1 MANEEFV
8 GALTLLEY
16 SQRMT
21 EGAMERAILETFVR
35 ESDVMMALPM
45 LPVNKGK
52 YAYPQEEELPTVAH
66 RAFNEDG
73 NISSGKMSMQEEG
86 VFIMDEYI
94 RVDRAILD
102 RYGEKHRNEQIAL
115 KVKNMARNF
124 TNDFLSGSNT
134 TDPREPDG
142 LQVRSASS
150 EQTVVQNSAVDG
162 GGALSLGKLDE
173 ATNEVR
179 NPTHIIA
186 DRSWIPRLKQAARS
200 PTLTNNMF
208 NMDMTDPLGRKVLA
222 FGELP
227 FLFGYP
233 KSRSAS
239 ILPSTETSTGGS
251 TATATSMYVVSFGE
265 EGCFCIEGTAL
276 KHTDEGQLQG
286 APVYSDHI
294 KWDFGFVSKEYSI
307 CRLRGCLNSTAIV
320 A

>member
-1 MANEEFV
+1 MANEEFQ

-16 SQRMT
+16 TQRINDPV
-21 EGAMERAILETFVR
+21 ERAIMETFVR
-35 ESDVMMALPM
+35 ESDVMAALPM
-45 LPVNKGK
+45 IPVSKAK
-52 YAYPQEEELPTVAH
+52 YAYPQEEELPTVSH

-73 NISSGKMSMQEEG
+73 NKSSGKVSMQEEG
-86 VFIMDEYI
+86 VFLMDEYV
-94 RVDRAILD
+94 RTDRALVD
-102 RYGEKHRNEQIAL
+102 LYGEKHRSEQIAL

-124 TNDFLSGSNT
+124 TNDFLSGDNSA
-134 TDPREPDG
+134 DPREPDG

-150 EQTVVQNSAVDG
+150 EQTVVQNSTVDG

-173 ATNEVR
+173 AVNEVR

-208 NMDMTDPLGRKVLA
+208 NMDMKDPLGRNVLA

-251 TATATSMYVVSFGE
+251 TATATSLYVVSFSE
-265 EGCFCIEGTAL
+265 EGCFAIEGTPL
-276 KHTDEGQLQG
+276 KHTDEGQLKG
-286 APVYSDHI
+286 SPVLSNHI
-294 KWDFGFVSKEYSI
+294 KWDFGFVSKEFSI